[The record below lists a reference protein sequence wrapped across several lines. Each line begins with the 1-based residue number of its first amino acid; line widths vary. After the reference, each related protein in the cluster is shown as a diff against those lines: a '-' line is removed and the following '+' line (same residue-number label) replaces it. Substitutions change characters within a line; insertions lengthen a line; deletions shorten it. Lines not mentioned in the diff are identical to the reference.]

1 MRLKS
6 QSFSLLDHQN
16 IRVLHCL
23 KWSHRCSNPY
33 AQASSR
39 ELSKHSKLVLPWS
52 SLISRLPSLCWQRLS
67 TWSFVYNFSSHWVN
81 SATNQCRTGQTSQG
95 KYIFCL
101 SVICVYYLL
110 TVWHFYLWSLGIH
123 QQENIDEN
131 AEGDVLRIAE
141 NNSPTLDTKLSLQLR
156 SFFFFSSS
164 ASSPTSWT
172 RPTVK

>member
-1 MRLKS
+1 MSRLWR
-6 QSFSLLDHQN
+6 QLG
-16 IRVLHCL
+16 CWPA
-23 KWSHRCSNPY
+23 WSW
-33 AQASSR
+33 
-39 ELSKHSKLVLPWS
+39 WS
-52 SLISRLPSLCWQRLS
+52 SLISCQPSLCWQRLF

-123 QQENIDEN
+123 QQENVDKH

-141 NNSPTLDTKLSLQLR
+141 NIFTVPRHHGTAPITHSSPTLDTKLSLQLR